1 MSGGTGWMQGLE
13 WIGWLAFGIAAGAAT
28 SGGVLA
34 FLIKIGIYPRMIGS
48 SHTIHQLKFYEW
60 MIILGIICSGIYSE
74 YPNLTLHIGYWFVVL
89 WGLCAGM
96 FVGCVSAAL
105 AEVLN
110 VFPVLFRRLNL
121 QSGMSFYMVMMALGK
136 MSGAFWY
143 FYHGLK
149 P

>member
-1 MSGGTGWMQGLE
+1 MREIFM
-13 WIGWLAFGIAAGAAT
+13 WIAWLLIGIAAGSAT

-34 FLIKIGIYPRMIGS
+34 FLMKIGIYPRMIGS
-48 SHTIHQLKFYEW
+48 SHTIRLLKFYEW

-74 YPNLTLHIGYWFVVL
+74 YPNLTLHVGYWFVVL

-110 VFPVLFRRLNL
+110 VFPVLFRRLNV
-121 QSGMSFYMVMMALGK
+121 QSGMSFYMVMMAFGK
-136 MSGAFWY
+136 MTGAFCY
-143 FYHGLK
+143 FFLGLK

>member
-1 MSGGTGWMQGLE
+1 MRDILIWAA
-13 WIGWLAFGIAAGAAT
+13 WLLAGITAGSAT
-28 SGGVLA
+28 SGGVFA
-34 FLIKIGIYPRMIGS
+34 FSMKIGIYPRMIGS

-74 YPNLTLHIGYWFVVL
+74 YPTLTLPVGYWFVVL

-105 AEVLN
+105 AEVLS
-110 VFPVLFRRLNL
+110 VFPVLFRRLNV

-136 MSGAFWY
+136 MTGAFWY
-143 FYHGLK
+143 FFHGLE

>member
-1 MSGGTGWMQGLE
+1 MSEIQVLE
-13 WIGWLAFGIAAGAAT
+13 WGAWFAFGIAAGAAT
-28 SGGVLA
+28 AGGVLA
-34 FLIKIGIYPRMIGS
+34 FLTKIGIYPRMIGS
-48 SHTIHQLKFYEW
+48 SHTIRLLKFYEW

-74 YPNLTLHIGYWFVVL
+74 YPNLTLHAGYWFVVL

-110 VFPVLFRRLNL
+110 VFPILFRRLNV
-121 QSGMSFYMVMMALGK
+121 QSGMSFYMMMMALGK
-136 MSGAFWY
+136 MTGAFWY

-149 P
+149 A

>member
-74 YPNLTLHIGYWFVVL
+74 YPDLMLHVGYWFVVL

-110 VFPVLFRRLNL
+110 VFPVLFRRLDL

>member
-1 MSGGTGWMQGLE
+1 MSGSQILIWIAWML
-13 WIGWLAFGIAAGAAT
+13 LGITAGSAT

-34 FLIKIGIYPRMIGS
+34 FLMKIGIYPRMIGS
-48 SHTIHQLKFYEW
+48 SHTVRLLKFYEW
-60 MIILGIICSGIYSE
+60 MIILGLICSGIYSE
-74 YPNLTLHIGYWFVVL
+74 YPDLTLHVGYWFVVL

-110 VFPVLFRRLNL
+110 VFPVLFRRLNV
-121 QSGMSFYMVMMALGK
+121 QSGMSFYMVMMAFGK
-136 MSGAFWY
+136 MTGAFWY
-143 FYHGLK
+143 FFHGLE

>member
-1 MSGGTGWMQGLE
+1 MSSVSEWMQGLE
-13 WIGWLAFGIAAGAAT
+13 WIGWLAFGIASGAAT

-34 FLIKIGIYPRMIGS
+34 FLMKIGIYPRMIGS

-74 YPNLTLHIGYWFVVL
+74 YSNLTLHVGYWFVVL

-136 MSGAFWY
+136 MTGAFWY

>member
-1 MSGGTGWMQGLE
+1 MSGSQILT
-13 WIGWLAFGIAAGAAT
+13 WIAWLLLGITAGAAI

-34 FLIKIGIYPRMIGS
+34 FLMKIGIYPRMIGS
-48 SHTIHQLKFYEW
+48 SHTVRLLKFYEW

-74 YPNLTLHIGYWFVVL
+74 YPDLTLHVGYGFVIL

-110 VFPVLFRRLNL
+110 VFPVLFRRLKVK
-121 QSGMSFYMVMMALGK
+121 SGMSFYMVMMALGK

-143 FYHGLK
+143 FFHGLE

>member
-1 MSGGTGWMQGLE
+1 MT
-13 WIGWLAFGIAAGAAT
+13 WILFFLLGITAGSAS
-28 SGGVLA
+28 SGGVFA
-34 FLIKIGIYPRMIGS
+34 FLMKIGIYPRMIGS

-60 MIILGIICSGIYSE
+60 MIILGIICGGIYSE
-74 YPNLTLHIGYWFVVL
+74 YPTLTLPAGYWFVVL

-105 AEVLN
+105 AEVLS
-110 VFPVLFRRLNL
+110 VFPVLFRRLNV

-136 MSGAFWY
+136 MTGAFWY
-143 FYHGLK
+143 FFHGLE